1 MVVASVILLSAILA
15 AAVLSLH
22 LGPHGLVAS
31 GVVGMLASLVL
42 IADVVFLARTAS
54 QGLILGFLL
63 TTVIISIAILAFGVR
78 TIRKS
83 KVLTSA
89 NLATRLLDSN
99 GVALTDLTPLGTVKV
114 LGETWSAES
123 LSGVVKAGV
132 EVYVS
137 EMDGLKLKVWAN
149 PQLSQNAEQENNA

>member
-63 TTVIISIAILAFGVR
+63 TTVIISIAFLAFGVR
-78 TIRKS
+78 TIKKS

-149 PQLSQNAEQENNA
+149 PQLSQNAEQENKA

>member
-1 MVVASVILLSAILA
+1 MVVASLILLSAILA

-22 LGPHGLVAS
+22 LGPHGLVVS
-31 GVVGMLASLVL
+31 GVVGMIASLVL

-54 QGLILGFLL
+54 QGLVLGFLV
-63 TTVIISIAILAFGVR
+63 TVVIISAAILAFGIR
-78 TIRKS
+78 TIKKS
-83 KVLTSA
+83 KMLASA
-89 NLATRLLDSN
+89 SLATKLLYSH
-99 GVALTDLTPLGTVKV
+99 GVAVTDLTPLGTVKV

-137 EMDGLKLKVWAN
+137 EMDGLRLKVWAN
-149 PQLSQNAEQENNA
+149 PELSQNVEQENKA

>member
-15 AAVLSLH
+15 AAALSLH

-31 GVVGMLASLVL
+31 GVVGMLASMVL

-83 KVLTSA
+83 KALTSA

-149 PQLSQNAEQENNA
+149 PQLSQNAEQENKA

>member
-22 LGPHGLVAS
+22 LGPHGLVAY

-54 QGLILGFLL
+54 QGLIFGLLL

-78 TIRKS
+78 TIKKS

-149 PQLSQNAEQENNA
+149 PQLSQNAEQENKA

>member
-78 TIRKS
+78 TIKKS

-149 PQLSQNAEQENNA
+149 PQLSQNAEQENKA